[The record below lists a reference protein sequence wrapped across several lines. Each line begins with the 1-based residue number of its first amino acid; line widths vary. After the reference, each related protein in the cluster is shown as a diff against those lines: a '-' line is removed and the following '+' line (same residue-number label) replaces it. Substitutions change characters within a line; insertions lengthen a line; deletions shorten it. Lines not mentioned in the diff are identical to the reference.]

1 MFLSLL
7 SMVRDM
13 LMFTGSYSNGVFPE
27 PLKPEEEEIMITKML
42 NGDKEGKKLYFIS

>member
-7 SMVRDM
+7 NIVKDM

-27 PLKPEEEEIMITKML
+27 PLKPQEEEQAITEK
-42 NGDKEGKKLYFIS
+42 